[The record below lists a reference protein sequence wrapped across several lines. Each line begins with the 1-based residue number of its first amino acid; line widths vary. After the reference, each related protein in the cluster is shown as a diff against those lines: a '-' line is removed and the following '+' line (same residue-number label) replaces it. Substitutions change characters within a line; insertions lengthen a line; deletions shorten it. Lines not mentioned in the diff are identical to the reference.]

1 MGNHFVWVPEE
12 GKKMNQRGRLILPS
26 TGYRKSMSEVKLGQP
41 LGELVMQR
49 TPMHRAGDCLS
60 IKRERIWVRDVVT
73 RITPTSSVKFYKVKA
88 GRKTYTI
95 LDIDKVNI

>member
-12 GKKMNQRGRLILPS
+12 GKKMKQRGRLILPS

-49 TPMHRAGDCLS
+49 TPMHREGECLS
-60 IKRERIWVRDVVT
+60 IKKERIWVKDVVT
-73 RITPTSSVKFYKVKA
+73 RITPTGVKSYKVKA
-88 GRKTYTI
+88 GRKAYAI
-95 LDIDKVNI
+95 LDLDKI

>member
-1 MGNHFVWVPEE
+1 MGNHFVLGPEE
-12 GKKMNQRGRLILPS
+12 GKKMKKGRLILPS

-49 TPMHRAGDCLS
+49 TPMHREGDCLS

-73 RITPTSSVKFYKVKA
+73 RITPTNCVKFYKVKA

-95 LDIDKVNI
+95 LDIDKI